1 MIKQEVPFMTPQV
14 KQILSFY
21 DSENPGVISN
31 LARILNHGYL
41 GGTGKLVILPVD
53 QGFEHGPI
61 PSFARK
67 EGNSTKA
74 PDNPYDPHYHFKL
87 AITSGCN
94 AYAAP
99 LGFLQAGARNF
110 AGEVPLI
117 LKVNNSD
124 SLYKDSAAPI
134 PALTSSVDSALQ
146 LGCAAIGFTIYPG
159 SEQSKQMYEEI
170 AQISEYARE
179 CGLAVVIWAYPRGK
193 GVSKKGETALDVV
206 AYAAHIA
213 AQLGA
218 HIIKVKPP
226 SNYIENDQIKDIIK
240 TENLQKL
247 SDRVRYV
254 IQSAFSGKRIVIF
267 SGGPAKEK
275 EMFIQEIKELAK
287 GGSFGSIVGRNAFKR
302 PFNEAVNLLREIMDI
317 YKSAGQVK

>member
-1 MIKQEVPFMTPQV
+1 MTPQV

-124 SLYKDSAAPI
+124 SLYKDSSSPI
-134 PALTSSVDSALQ
+134 PALTSSVESALQ
-146 LGCAAIGFTIYPG
+146 LGCSAVGFTIYPG
-159 SEQSKQMYEEI
+159 SEQRKQMYEEI

-226 SNYIENDQIKDIIK
+226 SNYIENDQIKNVIN
-240 TENLQKL
+240 TENLQTL
-247 SDRVRYV
+247 SDGVRYV
-254 IQSAFSGKRIVIF
+254 IKSAFNGRRIVIF

-317 YKSAGQVK
+317 YKVSD